1 MVYNNLK
8 KGSVTLITI
17 GVLLNALD
25 GSYQESLWKGLVD
38 EAKTQGINL
47 IIYPGKPINSPVDD
61 DMYHNSVFYSLP
73 METLDG
79 IIIASAAISTYV
91 TQREYEKFLSF
102 FKDKPL
108 ISIGRS
114 IPGIP
119 SIRTNNSQSIGFIM
133 DHLINVHGLKNI
145 AFIKGP
151 ENNPEA
157 VERYKTYCEYLSRYN
172 LPKDPNLVVPGSF
185 DAASGFE
192 GVRTLLD
199 KRAVTCEAIVC
210 ANDGMAVGALLE
222 LKSRGIKVPEDIILT
237 GFDGN
242 EDLEFL
248 LSGVPITTIQQ
259 PIFEMGQ
266 EAIRMILKEIRGGEF
281 EYEVEIPGS
290 PHFRKSCGCEE
301 DVEEGV
307 LVDYLKSE
315 MHKKVA
321 MQRIMA
327 NMRSITTEISGVEDL
342 SDLKNAIYKRFP
354 GLGLSSFFL
363 SLYQHTEEYIPGE
376 VFNMPQFSKVVI
388 AYRDGKRLLTD
399 NDQVDYSSRGFIPE
413 ELLDNKD
420 PFVLI
425 VQPLL
430 NKETQYG
437 LLIHSLDEGEAVIYG
452 SLREQV
458 SSALKTVYLS
468 REREEAERK
477 LMFTMQKLKHSEE
490 NFRKMAYLLPT
501 LLFETDIDMNLTF
514 MNKTT
519 LELFGYDS
527 NDILNKS
534 LTSMLNIDN
543 MGKIAK
549 YCQKIMT
556 IGSSSSF
563 LEFKMKTVS
572 GEEVALLGKA
582 SPIFYEDRIEGFRWS
597 AINIKLMIGSLMKTE
612 HDFFDKFNLTKRERE
627 VLNLLLEGNK
637 NRMIAE
643 KLFIAESTVKDHL
656 GAIYSKMNV
665 KNRQALFVMLE
676 ESQRNIFG
684 PESFL
689 ISIISRIMK

>member
-1 MVYNNLK
+1 M
-8 KGSVTLITI
+8 ITI
-17 GVLLNALD
+17 GVLINALD
-25 GSYQESLWKGLVD
+25 GAYQESLWKGLVD
-38 EAKTQGINL
+38 EAKKQSINL
-47 IIYPGKPINSPVDD
+47 IIYPGKPLNSTVDD
-61 DMYHNSVFYSLP
+61 DAYHNSIFYSLP
-73 METLDG
+73 LEILDG
-79 IIIASAAISTYV
+79 IIIASAAVSGFIS
-91 TQREYEKFLSF
+91 QREYEKFLSI

-108 ISIGRS
+108 ISIGQK

-119 SIRTNNSQSIGFIM
+119 SIKTNNGQSMGFIM
-133 DHLINVHGLKNI
+133 EHLIEKHGIKSI
-145 AFIKGP
+145 AFIRGP

-157 VERYKTYCEYLSRYN
+157 EERYKTYCEYLKRYN
-172 LPKDPNLVVPGSF
+172 IELDPQLVVPGSF

-199 KRAVTCEAIVC
+199 RREVSFEAIVC
-210 ANDGMAVGALLE
+210 ANDGMAIGAFLE
-222 LKSRGIKVPEDIILT
+222 LKDRGLKVPDDIILT

-248 LSGVPITTIQQ
+248 LNGVPITTIKQ
-259 PIFEMGQ
+259 PIYGMGQ
-266 EAIRMILKEIRGGEF
+266 EAIQLILKEIKGEEF
-281 EYEVEIPGS
+281 ESEMEIPGL
-290 PHFRKSCGCEE
+290 PLYRTSCGCNTH
-301 DVEEGV
+301 VKEGE
-307 LVDYLKSE
+307 LVNYLKSE

-327 NMRSITTEISGVEDL
+327 NMRSITTEISGIENING
-342 SDLKNAIYKRFP
+342 LKEAIYKKFP
-354 GLGLSSFFL
+354 GLGLSSFYL
-363 SLYQHTEEYIPGE
+363 SLYQHSQEYKVGE
-376 VFNMPQFSKVVI
+376 VFNVPQFSKLVL
-388 AYRDGKRLLTD
+388 AYKDGKELLTD
-399 NDQVDYSSRGFIPE
+399 NSQIDFSSRGFIPRDI
-413 ELLDNKD
+413 LDYND
-420 PFVLI
+420 PFVLV
-425 VQPLL
+425 VQPLF
-430 NKETQYG
+430 NKEIQYG
-437 LLIHSLDEGEAVIYG
+437 VMIHSLDEDGAVIYG
-452 SLREQV
+452 SLREHV
-458 SSALKTVYLS
+458 SSALKTIFLS

-477 LMFTMQKLKHSEE
+477 LMFTLQKLKHSEE

-514 MNKTT
+514 MNKTS
-519 LELFGYDS
+519 LELFGFDP

-534 LTSMLNIDN
+534 LTSLLDFDN

-556 IGSSSSF
+556 TGTSSSF
-563 LEFKMKTVS
+563 LEFKMRTAKGKDIAV
-572 GEEVALLGKA
+572 LGKA

-597 AINIKLMIGSLMKTE
+597 AINIKLMIGSLMKTD
-612 HDFFDKFNLTKRERE
+612 HDFFDKYNLTKRERE

-665 KNRQALFVMLE
+665 KNRQALFMKLE

-689 ISIISRIMK
+689 VSIISRIMK